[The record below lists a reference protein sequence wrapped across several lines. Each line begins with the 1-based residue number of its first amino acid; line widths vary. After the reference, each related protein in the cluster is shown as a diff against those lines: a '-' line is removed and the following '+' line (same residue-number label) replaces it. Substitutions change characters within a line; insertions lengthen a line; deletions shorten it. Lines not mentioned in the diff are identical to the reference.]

1 MLPRNDKRTDSEIV
15 VSGLKAEEVQF
26 SLGLDIT
33 IVKRI
38 QQLSFLLSLTER
50 VQESKKKAA
59 KKHLQSGIQIRCGEK
74 TNSSVNLPRFRSTGM
89 FL

>member
-1 MLPRNDKRTDSEIV
+1 MLPRNDKRTDSEII
-15 VSGLKAEEVQF
+15 VSGLKAEVQF

-33 IVKRI
+33 TVKRI